1 MGGARRECGGVETR
15 SMSASQFLKKNSL
28 SKPPLPSGDS
38 HPARRGAVPELQR
51 QLLMAGVRQPQ
62 GRLWFA
68 KGSAETLATTYAA
81 LISLQRKKLIAPE
94 KAADPHKMSWKITK
108 AGKAMVTEKP
118 GRR

>member
-1 MGGARRECGGVETR
+1 
-15 SMSASQFLKKNSL
+15 MSASHSLKKNPLPKTSL
-28 SKPPLPSGDS
+28 SAGESQPV
-38 HPARRGAVPELQR
+38 RRGAVPELQR
-51 QLLMAGVRQPQ
+51 QLLVAGVSQPQ

-94 KAADPHKMSWKITK
+94 KAADPHMMSWKITK
-108 AGKAMVTEKP
+108 AGKAVVADKP

>member
-1 MGGARRECGGVETR
+1 
-15 SMSASQFLKKNSL
+15 MSASHSLKKNSL
-28 SKPPLPSGDS
+28 QKNSLS
-38 HPARRGAVPELQR
+38 AREIAPVRRSTVPELQR
-51 QLLMAGVRQPQ
+51 QLLMAGVSQPH

-94 KAADPHKMSWKITK
+94 KAADPHMMSWKITK
-108 AGKAMVTEKP
+108 AGKAVVADKP

>member
-1 MGGARRECGGVETR
+1 
-15 SMSASQFLKKNSL
+15 MSASHSLKKNSL
-28 SKPPLPSGDS
+28 SKNSVSTRASQQAG
-38 HPARRGAVPELQR
+38 RGMVPELQR
-51 QLLMAGVRQPQ
+51 QLLMAGVSQPQ

-94 KAADPHKMSWKITK
+94 KAADPQMMSWKITK
-108 AGKAMVTEKP
+108 AGKAVVAEKP

>member
-1 MGGARRECGGVETR
+1 
-15 SMSASQFLKKNSL
+15 MSASRSLKKNSL
-28 SKPPLPSGDS
+28 SKSSLSKS
-38 HPARRGAVPELQR
+38 SLSTRERRPARRGAVPELQR
-51 QLLMAGVRQPQ
+51 QLLMAGVSQPQ

-94 KAADPHKMSWKITK
+94 KAADPRMMSWKITK
-108 AGKAMVTEKP
+108 AGKAVVTEKP